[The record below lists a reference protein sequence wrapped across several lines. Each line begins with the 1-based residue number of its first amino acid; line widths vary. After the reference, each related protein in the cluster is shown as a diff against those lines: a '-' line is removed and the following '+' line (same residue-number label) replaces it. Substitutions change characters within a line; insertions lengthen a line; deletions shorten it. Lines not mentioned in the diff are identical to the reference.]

1 METTKKE
8 PIIRNYY
15 ILFTLIIVFVV
26 LISLLIYNQDKFNK
40 SQQIRYESR
49 ATADELR
56 QSSDDLTRGL
66 GLSISYGIIEKHRG
80 KIEVKSQ
87 VRKGSEFIISLP
99 ISSS

>member
-1 METTKKE
+1 M
-8 PIIRNYY
+8 
-15 ILFTLIIVFVV
+15 